1 MKLIMWLKCSRRKWE
16 RGTWAHGT
24 MPAEALK
31 AIAGTLII
39 GCTGALVFYVRKFV
53 NNYEENERAK
63 KELLLSNSAEKDKRD
78 EEYMV
83 LLKESMHLQQGMK
96 QHLYWMDTRLHN
108 MDPTTPTTFLSL
120 F

>member
-1 MKLIMWLKCSRRKWE
+1 
-16 RGTWAHGT
+16 

-39 GCTGALVFYVRKFV
+39 GCTGALVFYVRKIV

-63 KELLLSNSAEKDKRD
+63 KEWLLSNSAEKDQRD

-83 LLKESMHLQQGMK
+83 LLKESIHLQQGMK

-108 MDPTTPTTFLSL
+108 MDQTTQKRGHAQHESNNSKHLSDGPMVSGA
-120 F
+120 